1 MNQKGDN
8 AVLAERR
15 LTTAARDDLDQP
27 ILLDLMKAT
36 LVRMGCDDW
45 LLDVGDFW
53 CRLTPPGYSFLP
65 QAWKI
70 HVSATPLSA
79 PVVLT
84 RCARA
89 LVRNGCAF
97 KFAGDLAKV
106 HTLVERTYSRGGG
119 GKFITAYPADDEQ
132 FRQIAAELDEAT
144 LDLHGPK
151 ILSDRQLRPG
161 SLVHYRYGVG
171 AARSVLT
178 NDGSFEPVLVAPDG
192 TTVPD
197 QRHAWFSPPP
207 WAGSPFPGVTMT
219 APAAP
224 QAVRLADRFIVRR
237 AVRHANKGG
246 VYVATDVAPG
256 TDAGHRADVIIK
268 HARRHIGAGLDGLDS
283 RDYLRHEAEMLDA
296 FAPLGISPRK
306 IALFEQQGDLFLA
319 EELVPGERLAKWAAA
334 KPGQRAGGALS
345 LAAAIELASRLVEVF
360 ATAQSTGLVLRDFN
374 PNNLMVTPDNEF
386 CLIDLE
392 FAVRPGE
399 FVPRCVTAAYAA
411 PEQAEAPPFGP
422 APGQEADLYSLGA
435 TLFYLVTGTHPLF
448 PADVSPA
455 GGSPRRHLGDR
466 LAELISLMAPGN
478 AALADLAPLIRGL
491 MDEVPGDRWTAA
503 RARDFLAER
512 TPAALG
518 VLAGGSV
525 QASPAP
531 VSAAPVSAV
540 SPDLNALV
548 HDGLTHVLRAMTPG
562 VARLWASGDFGTDTD
577 PCNVQHGAAGVMA
590 VLVRAAQAGEHAVRG
605 DAGLRDA
612 VGTAAGWIGERL
624 DAVPRIL
631 PGLYFGRSGTAW
643 ALYDAADYLGDAEMA
658 SRAIGLAELVPIAG
672 WGNPDICH
680 GLAGAGLAHLHLWQA
695 TGLDWLRQR
704 AMLCAEAVLGA
715 ARSRGGETLWPIP
728 TAFESSLA
736 GLEHYGFAHGVAGAG
751 TFLLYAATAGNE
763 ERFLAGA
770 VAAGYTLRQAART
783 DAEGAWWPAAAT
795 PDSPDLDLQH
805 WCSGA
810 SGIGTFL
817 IRLWRVTGDRRFL
830 DLAERAAVTVRRR
843 QWHSGNSVC
852 HGLAGD
858 GEFLLDMAQFTGEVK
873 YTEWAREMA
882 ALIYARRF
890 YLDGLAVAF
899 GDDPTKV
906 TADFGTG
913 LSGVL
918 GFLMRLRHQGPRPF
932 MPDALLSARSIL
944 SARSTR

>member
-1 MNQKGDN
+1 M
-8 AVLAERR
+8 
-15 LTTAARDDLDQP
+15 TSARSDLDQP
-27 ILLDLMKAT
+27 ILLDLMKAA
-36 LVRMGCDDW
+36 
-45 LLDVGDFW
+45 LDRTGNGNWHLRTGDFW
-53 CRLTPPGYSFLP
+53 CQVIPTDHCFQP
-65 QAWKI
+65 QGWKV

-84 RCARA
+84 RCAMV
-89 LVRNGCAF
+89 LIRNGCAF
-97 KFAGDLAKV
+97 KFASDLAKV
-106 HTLVERTYSRGGG
+106 HALVERTYSRGGG

-161 SLVHYRYGVG
+161 SIVHYRYGVG
-171 AARSVLT
+171 DARPVLT
-178 NDGSFEPVLVAPDG
+178 NDGSFVSVLVAPDG

-197 QRHAWFSPPP
+197 QRRAWFSPPP
-207 WAGSPFPGVTMT
+207 WAGSPFPGVTMA

-224 QAVRLADRFIVRR
+224 EAVRLADRFIVRR

-246 VYVATDVAPG
+246 VYVATDTGPG
-256 TDAGHRADVIIK
+256 TDVIIK
-268 HARRHIGAGLDGLDS
+268 HARRHMGASLDGLDS

-319 EELVPGERLAKWAAA
+319 EELVPGVRLEKWAAA

-345 LAAAIELASRLVEVF
+345 RTAAIELASRLVEVF

-386 CLIDLE
+386 RLIDLE
-392 FAVRPGE
+392 FAVLPGE
-399 FVPRCVTAAYAA
+399 NVPRCLTLAYAA
-411 PEQAEAPPFGP
+411 PEQAQAPSFGP

-435 TLFYLVTGTHPLF
+435 TLFYLLTGTHPLF
-448 PADVSPA
+448 PADVP
-455 GGSPRRHLGDR
+455 PRRHLGDR
-466 LAELISLMAPGN
+466 LAELVSLMAPGN

-491 MDEVPGDRWTAA
+491 MDEVPGHRWTVA
-503 RARDFLAER
+503 RAREFLAER
-512 TPAALG
+512 APAPPD
-518 VLAGGSV
+518 V
-525 QASPAP
+525 QVSAWVSPARA
-531 VSAAPVSAV
+531 SAA

-548 HDGLTHVLRAMTPG
+548 RDGLTHVLRAMTPG
-562 VARLWASGDFGTDTD
+562 KARLWASGDFGTDTD

-590 VLVRAAQAGEHAVRG
+590 VLVRAAQAGEHTGPG
-605 DAGLRDA
+605 DAGLSDA
-612 VGTAAGWIGERL
+612 VATAADWVGERL

-643 ALYDAADYLGDAEMA
+643 ALHDAAGYLGDAEMA
-658 SRAIGLAELVPIAG
+658 SRAIGLAELVPITG

-695 TGLDWLRQR
+695 TGLDRLRQR

-715 ARSRGGETLWPIP
+715 ARRCGVETLWPIP
-728 TAFESSLA
+728 IAFESSLA

-751 TFLLYAATAGNE
+751 AFLLYAATAGNE
-763 ERFLAGA
+763 ERFLTAA
-770 VAAGYTLRQAART
+770 VAAGHTLRQAART
-783 DAEGAWWPAAAT
+783 DAEGAWWPAAK
-795 PDSPDLDLQH
+795 PDSPDPDIQH

-858 GEFLLDMAQFTGEVK
+858 GEFLLDMAQFTGEGK
-873 YTEWAREMA
+873 YTEWAMEMA
-882 ALIYARRF
+882 ALIYARRV
-890 YLDGLAVAF
+890 YLDGLAAAF

-918 GFLMRLRHQGPRPF
+918 GFLMRLRHQGPRSF
-932 MPDALLSARSIL
+932 MPDALLSAPSVL
-944 SARSTR
+944 STWPALSTR

>member
-1 MNQKGDN
+1 
-8 AVLAERR
+8 V
-15 LTTAARDDLDQP
+15 TAARDDPDQP

-53 CRLTPPGYSFLP
+53 CRLTPPGYSPLP

-79 PVVLT
+79 PVVLA
-84 RCARA
+84 RCAKV
-89 LVRNGCAF
+89 LVRNRCAF
-97 KFAGDLAKV
+97 KFASDLAKV

-119 GKFITAYPADDEQ
+119 GKFITAYPTDDEQ
-132 FRQIAAELDEAT
+132 FCQIATELDDAT

-161 SLVHYRYGVG
+161 SLVHYRYGTG
-171 AARSVLT
+171 NARPVLT
-178 NDGSFEPVLVAPDG
+178 NDGSFEFVLVAPDG
-192 TTVPD
+192 STVPD

-219 APAAP
+219 TPTAP

-246 VYVATDVAPG
+246 VYVATDTAPE
-256 TDAGHRADVIIK
+256 TDAGHRTDVIIK
-268 HARRHIGAGLDGLDS
+268 HARKHIGAGLHGMDS

-296 FAPLGISPRK
+296 FAPLGISPRT

-319 EELVPGERLAKWAAA
+319 EELVPGERLAQWAAA
-334 KPGQRAGGALS
+334 KPGQRAGSALS
-345 LAAAIELASRLVEVF
+345 RAATIELASRLVEVF
-360 ATAQSTGLVLRDFN
+360 TTAQSTGLVLRDFN

-386 CLIDLE
+386 RLIDLE
-392 FAVRPGE
+392 FVVRPGE

-422 APGQEADLYSLGA
+422 SPAQEADLYSLGA

-448 PADVSPA
+448 PADVSAA
-455 GGSPRRHLGDR
+455 GVPPRRHLGDR

-512 TPAALG
+512 APAARRAR
-518 VLAGGSV
+518 AGGRV
-525 QASPAP
+525 QD
-531 VSAAPVSAV
+531 PVSAV

-548 HDGLTHVLRAMTPG
+548 CDGLTHVLRAMTPG
-562 VARLWASGDFGTDTD
+562 GARLWASGDFGTDTD
-577 PCNVQHGAAGVMA
+577 PCNVQHGAAGVMS
-590 VLVRAAQAGEHAVRG
+590 VLLRAAQAGEHAMNG
-605 DAGLRDA
+605 DTVLDDTVLRDA

-624 DAVPRIL
+624 DAVPRVL

-643 ALYDAADYLGDAEMA
+643 ALYDAADYLGDAETA
-658 SRAIGLAELVPIAG
+658 SRAIGLAESVPVAG
-672 WGNPDICH
+672 WGNPDVCH

-695 TGLDWLRQR
+695 TGLDRLRQR

-715 ARSRGGETLWPIP
+715 ARRRGGETLWPIP
-728 TAFESSLA
+728 TTFESSLA

-751 TFLLYAATAGNE
+751 TFLLYAATAGHE

-770 VAAGYTLRQAART
+770 VGAGHTLEQAART
-783 DAEGAWWPAAAT
+783 DAQGAWWPAAT
-795 PDSPDLDLQH
+795 SDSPDPDIQH

-830 DLAERAAVTVRRR
+830 DLAERAAVTVHRRR
-843 QWHSGNSVC
+843 WHSGHSVC

-858 GEFLLDMAQFTGEVK
+858 GDFLLDMAQFTGEGK
-873 YTEWAREMA
+873 YTEWAMEMA
-882 ALIYARRF
+882 ALIYARRV
-890 YLDGLAVAF
+890 YLDGLAVAY

-918 GFLMRLRHQGPRPF
+918 GFLTRLRHQGPRPF
-932 MPDALLSARSIL
+932 MPDALLSAPSPL
-944 SARSTR
+944 STLSPR